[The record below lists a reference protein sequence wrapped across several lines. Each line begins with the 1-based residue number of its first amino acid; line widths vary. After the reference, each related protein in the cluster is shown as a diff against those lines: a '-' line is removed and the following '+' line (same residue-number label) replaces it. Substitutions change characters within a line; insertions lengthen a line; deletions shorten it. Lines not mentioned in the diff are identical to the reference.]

1 MTTAI
6 DNTWNSAG
14 TAEKFFDA
22 QPDVDS
28 AVSRLRAAI
37 ELEKAAQ
44 AQKAEALEEIKALVA
59 DDSIT
64 PDEGKAGTY
73 SLAGVRITRST
84 RPKKVVST
92 KAKERL
98 NELEG
103 DLRMEGLITETTSE
117 VWTTKL
123 V

>member
-14 TAEKFFDA
+14 TAEKFIDA

-37 ELEKAAQ
+37 ELEKAAI

-59 DDSIT
+59 DDSIA

-84 RPKKVVST
+84 RAKKVVST